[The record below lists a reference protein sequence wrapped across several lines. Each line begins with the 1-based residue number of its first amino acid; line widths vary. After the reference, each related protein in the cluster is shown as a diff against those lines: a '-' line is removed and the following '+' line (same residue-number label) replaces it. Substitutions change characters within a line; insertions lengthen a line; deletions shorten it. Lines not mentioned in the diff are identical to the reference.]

1 MDAPLAVFVGRQFA
15 AALSEGLR
23 RSMGTGT
30 ARPDATAPAVPSPA
44 CPTTGEGAL
53 LAAHAGEILA
63 RFGARLHD
71 APGVTA
77 PERGR
82 VTVWARQVLGAA
94 GPTGAERVGA
104 TAPWKALAGSLLIET
119 AVDVLP
125 AASPDVTEA
134 IGALA
139 RAVRLTGTGEPL
151 QGLPSNSRLPDE
163 ATQAPT
169 LTRRAPGP
177 PSGRT
182 TGIRR
187 RESDGRL

>member
-23 RSMGTGT
+23 RSRGTG
-30 ARPDATAPAVPSPA
+30 RPDIPAPVVPTPGS
-44 CPTTGEGAL
+44 PTTREGDL
-53 LAAHAGEILA
+53 LGDHAGEILA
-63 RFGARLHD
+63 RFGARLQG

-77 PERGR
+77 PARGR
-82 VTVWARQVLGAA
+82 ITDWARQVLGARA
-94 GPTGAERVGA
+94 PTGPVRVAA

-125 AASPDVTEA
+125 AGSPDVPEA

-151 QGLPSNSRLPDE
+151 
-163 ATQAPT
+163 
-169 LTRRAPGP
+169 
-177 PSGRT
+177 
-182 TGIRR
+182 
-187 RESDGRL
+187 SDGRGLPDRRKQGFQ